1 MPFKTISKILRSNI
15 SQTIVAAL
23 KISASGGVLFNSDVL
38 ARSQTSRH
46 SPAGSQFS
54 TERENSDLVK
64 MELYLKAGADGQS
77 VGDCPFA
84 HYVRWLIV
92 VDDDLVI
99 WVLAWSLP
107 LCPLSL

>member
-1 MPFKTISKILRSNI
+1 MPFKTITKILRSNI

-23 KISASGGVLFNSDVL
+23 KISGGVLFNSDVL
-38 ARSQTSRH
+38 ARLQTSRH
-46 SPAGSQFS
+46 SPAGPEFS
-54 TERENSDLVK
+54 SEREHSDLVK

-92 VDDDLVI
+92 VFDDDLGH
-99 WVLAWSLP
+99 S
-107 LCPLSL
+107 